1 MSPYET
7 YHLFLVI
14 KSHFTKPS
22 YDVFK
27 YNWKTR
33 ASIETYNRRK
43 DRYFFERLSR
53 KKTEQEIKEFF
64 ISNFVYTENP
74 KGVYIPDLMKDGE
87 EVYTKWRKYNQSLFY
102 NFKTELEV
110 FISHQ
115 DLNEFMECKNSQHS
129 QLIKKYLQKHIS
141 LETLVIL
148 NKIFNFTK
156 QYDKVLIDPV
166 WENLSLRIKKYSPF
180 LQINIEKYI
189 QIMKETVCG

>member
-1 MSPYET
+1 MSPYEC

-22 YDVFK
+22 YDAFK

-33 ASIETYNRRK
+33 ASVTTYNKRT

-64 ISNFVYTENP
+64 ISNFAYTENP

-87 EVYTKWRKYNQSLFY
+87 EVYTAWRRYNQSLFY
-102 NFKTELEV
+102 NFKLELEV

-115 DLNEFMECKNSQHS
+115 DLNEFMECKNHQHS
-129 QLIKKYLQKHIS
+129 SLIKKYLQKGIS
-141 LETLVIL
+141 LETLVII
-148 NKIFNFTK
+148 NKIFNFVEK
-156 QYDKVLIDPV
+156 YDKVLNDPI
-166 WENLSLRIKKYSPF
+166 WECLSLKIKKYSPF
-180 LQINIEKYI
+180 VQINNEKYI
-189 QIMKETVCG
+189 QLMKEIICE

>member
-1 MSPYET
+1 MTPYECYYT
-7 YHLFLVI
+7 FLCL
-14 KSHFTKPS
+14 KQHFTKPS
-22 YDVFK
+22 YDIFK

-33 ASIETYNRRK
+33 ASIETYNKRK

-64 ISNFVYTENP
+64 ISNFAYTENP
-74 KGVYIPDLMKDGE
+74 KGVYIPDLLRDGE
-87 EVYTKWRKYNQSLFY
+87 EIYTAWRKYNQSLFY
-102 NFKTELEV
+102 NFKTEIEV

-115 DLNEFMECKNSQHS
+115 NLNEFMECVDNQHS
-129 QLIKKYLQKHIS
+129 QLIRKYLQKSIS

-148 NKIFNFTK
+148 NMIFNFTK
-156 QYDKVLIDPV
+156 KYDKILIDPI

-180 LQINIEKYI
+180 LLINTEKYI